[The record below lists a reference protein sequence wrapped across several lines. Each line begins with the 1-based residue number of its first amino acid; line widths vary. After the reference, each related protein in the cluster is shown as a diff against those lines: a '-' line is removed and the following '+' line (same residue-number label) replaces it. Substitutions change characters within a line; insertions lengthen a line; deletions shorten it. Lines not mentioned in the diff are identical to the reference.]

1 MTAKFPLL
9 TGFLVVMA
17 KGEGTS
23 CYYRFLTK
31 GQQWIWLQTRFY
43 ITYHQWNS
51 KPEFVVCTHRVVS
64 YADVMRHM
72 RRSNGNALKD
82 FDDFEEDQKAQAST
96 SNLMAMSPWN
106 SKSSRTSK
114 TFAQNQDSSSGKLK
128 RAHSYRPDY
137 DSATSMSADSPL
149 SHHSMLTAHS
159 SVSQVRS
166 LKSVRSSKSLTAR
179 HSPMQ
184 RSRSR
189 QSASSAS
196 KASTS
201 HQPSQ
206 QSHFSQFNLP
216 QPQAAN
222 PITQQLHPAAHPITF
237 QQPLQI
243 VQHQRSPAT
252 AQIITAPFVEQSQY
266 LTAIPVQPVFS
277 TAPVIHTAPDYV
289 HSNVIMSPAQNH
301 IQDHL
306 QRKHEELQK
315 LIVQQQDELRRVS
328 EQLFMARHGIIP
340 SIVNVSVPFVAN
352 NELGESS
359 RGIPPSGHIT
369 HSTYIE
375 QHPHMMPQP
384 QISGQ
389 VLPHQTLHHQQSNP
403 HQLMQH
409 QTHVPIQYEIP
420 LKPNPSEQSIDSDQ
434 QNEDIMIQEYMQHQ
448 NQNQTPNAN
457 QMSLQQH
464 QHQQILN
471 NDNFELMPFQMLGSQ
486 AQILFSS
493 GNTNESGNPNCNS
506 GN

>member
-1 MTAKFPLL
+1 
-9 TGFLVVMA
+9 
-17 KGEGTS
+17 
-23 CYYRFLTK
+23 
-31 GQQWIWLQTRFY
+31 
-43 ITYHQWNS
+43 
-51 KPEFVVCTHRVVS
+51 
-64 YADVMRHM
+64 
-72 RRSNGNALKD
+72 
-82 FDDFEEDQKAQAST
+82 
-96 SNLMAMSPWN
+96 
-106 SKSSRTSK
+106 
-114 TFAQNQDSSSGKLK
+114 
-128 RAHSYRPDY
+128 
-137 DSATSMSADSPL
+137 
-149 SHHSMLTAHS
+149 
-159 SVSQVRS
+159 
-166 LKSVRSSKSLTAR
+166 
-179 HSPMQ
+179 
-184 RSRSR
+184 
-189 QSASSAS
+189 
-196 KASTS
+196 
-201 HQPSQ
+201 
-206 QSHFSQFNLP
+206 
-216 QPQAAN
+216 
-222 PITQQLHPAAHPITF
+222 
-237 QQPLQI
+237 
-243 VQHQRSPAT
+243 
-252 AQIITAPFVEQSQY
+252 
-266 LTAIPVQPVFS
+266 
-277 TAPVIHTAPDYV
+277 
-289 HSNVIMSPAQNH
+289 MSPAQNH